1 MKEFAIYTGL
11 RAALFAVCL
20 GVLWVVLHTWLSIL
34 PIALLA
40 LIVSAILSIFVLR
53 AARDRLAGQID
64 TRAKKISTRLEQAR
78 SAEDDD

>member
-20 GVLWVVLHTWLSIL
+20 GVLWVALHSWLSIW

-40 LIVSAILSIFVLR
+40 LIISSILSVFVLR
-53 AARDRLAGQID
+53 AARDRLAGTIERRA
-64 TRAKKISTRLEQAR
+64 TRMSERIEAAR
-78 SAEDDD
+78 RAEDDD

>member
-20 GVLWVVLHTWLSIL
+20 GVLWFALHGWLSIW

-40 LIVSAILSIFVLR
+40 LIISSILSIYVLR
-53 AARDRLAGQID
+53 AARDRLATKIEH
-64 TRAKKISTRLEQAR
+64 RAERISHRIEQAR
-78 SAEDDD
+78 TAEDDD

>member
-20 GVLWVVLHTWLSIL
+20 AVLWVVLHGALSIW

-40 LIVSAILSIFVLR
+40 LIISSILSIYVLR
-53 AARDRLAGQID
+53 AARDRLASQIE
-64 TRAKKISTRLEQAR
+64 TRAERISHRIEQAR
-78 SAEDDD
+78 TAEDDD